1 MPKLTNPTDIARE
14 TLKLLTTR
22 RLVPT
27 PDNYQKLYHE
37 ISGAGGGV
45 NAGVE
50 PALQKVFKDVVK
62 NTPELKQAVHLLE
75 KAFAERNWVE
85 FERAFS
91 ELAVSGSA
99 AGSAKGS
106 WGNLI
111 KDLLKQWELKH
122 SGITAKRKREG
133 VERVL
138 ANFSADPVALQEKL
152 GALVRSWSEVPQQSG
167 IELDESIS
175 LDDIGKPESMLVEP
189 KGEAPGKSKIEEQLA
204 SIIKG
209 DAQSYL
215 QELLVQS
222 LELGVIPRLTHFP
235 DLVDEAGKLAKLARE
250 ARDDQAFQTLSKD
263 LKQFWFKLEVR
274 GESDTDVLAGILR
287 LLRLLVDNV
296 SELVEDDQW
305 LHGQV
310 AVIQNII
317 SQPMDTRAL
326 FDAERSF
333 KEVIY
338 KQGALKHSLN
348 DAKTT
353 LKNMLTTF
361 VDRLG
366 ELSEST
372 GGYHSKIE
380 SYSAKISQTEDI
392 LQLNQILEELLVD
405 TKGMQLDVL
414 RSRDELIEAR
424 KQVEAAEQ
432 KIIKLEEELDEVSE
446 LVREDQLTG
455 TLNRRG
461 MDDAFEREIARAD
474 RVKSPLSVAVLDVD
488 HFKRLNDSLGHQ
500 AGDEALIHLVRV
512 VKEALRPMDIIAR
525 YGGEEFVIIL
535 PDTPVGE
542 AVKVMT
548 RVQRELTK
556 KFFLHK
562 NERVLITFSAGVA
575 ERLSAEG
582 AESLIGRADKAVYV
596 AKEAGRNRV
605 EVA

>member
-1 MPKLTNPTDIARE
+1 MQKLTNPTDIARE
-14 TLKLLTTR
+14 TLKLLTAR

-27 PDNYQKLYHE
+27 PENYQKLYQE
-37 ISGAGGGV
+37 ISGAGGEVATGI
-45 NAGVE
+45 E

-62 NTPELKQAVHLLE
+62 NAPGLKQPVHLLE
-75 KAFAERNWVE
+75 KAFSEKNWVE
-85 FERAFS
+85 FELAFS
-91 ELAVSGSA
+91 ALATGKGVTGSE
-99 AGSAKGS
+99 KGS
-106 WGNLI
+106 WGTLI

-122 SGITAKRKREG
+122 SGITSKRKREG
-133 VERVL
+133 VDRVL
-138 ANFSADPVALQEKL
+138 ANFSADSVALQEKL
-152 GALVRSWSEVPQQSG
+152 GALVRSWSEMPKQSG
-167 IELDESIS
+167 IEMDES
-175 LDDIGKPESMLVEP
+175 LAEAEVGKPESTSIET
-189 KGEAPGKSKIEEQLA
+189 KSEVSRQSRSEDQLA
-204 SIIKG
+204 DIIKG
-209 DAQSYL
+209 DAKSYL

-222 LELGVIPRLTHFP
+222 LELGLMPRLTHFP
-235 DLVDEAGKLAKLARE
+235 ELMEEAGILAKRARE
-250 ARDDQAFQTLSKD
+250 ARDELSFQGLSKD

-274 GESDTDVLAGILR
+274 GESDSEVLAGIMS

-296 SELVEDDQW
+296 GELVIDDQW

-310 AVIQNII
+310 AVIQGII
-317 SQPMDTRAL
+317 AQPLDTRSL

-338 KQGALKHSLN
+338 KQSALKHSLN

-372 GGYHSKIE
+372 DGYQSKIE
-380 SYSAKISQTEDI
+380 GYSVKISQTEDI
-392 LQLNQILEELLVD
+392 LQLNKILEELLVD
-405 TKGMQLDVL
+405 TKGMQLDVM

-432 KIIKLEEELDEVSE
+432 KIIRLEVELDEVSE

-461 MDDAFEREIARAD
+461 MDDAFERELARSD
-474 RVKSPLSVAVLDVD
+474 RVKSKLSVAVLDVD

-512 VKEALRPMDIIAR
+512 VKEALRPTDTIAR

-535 PDTPVGE
+535 PDTPVDE

-562 NERVLITFSAGVA
+562 NERVLITFSAGIA
-575 ERLSAEG
+575 ERLPDEG
-582 AESLIGRADKAVYV
+582 VEPLIGRADKAVYA

>member
-1 MPKLTNPTDIARE
+1 MQKLTNPTDIARE
-14 TLKLLTTR
+14 TLKLLTAR

-27 PDNYQKLYHE
+27 PENYQKLYQE
-37 ISGAGGGV
+37 ISGAGGEVATGI
-45 NAGVE
+45 E

-62 NTPELKQAVHLLE
+62 NAPGLKQPVHLLE
-75 KAFAERNWVE
+75 KAFSEKNWVE
-85 FERAFS
+85 FELAFS
-91 ELAVSGSA
+91 ALATGKGVTGSE
-99 AGSAKGS
+99 KGS
-106 WGNLI
+106 WGTLI

-122 SGITAKRKREG
+122 SGITSKRKREG
-133 VERVL
+133 VDRVL
-138 ANFSADPVALQEKL
+138 ANFSADSAALQEKL
-152 GALVRSWSEVPQQSG
+152 GALVRSWSEMPKQSG
-167 IELDESIS
+167 IEMDES
-175 LDDIGKPESMLVEP
+175 LAEAEVGKPESTSIET
-189 KGEAPGKSKIEEQLA
+189 KSEVSRQSRSEDQLA
-204 SIIKG
+204 DIIKG
-209 DAQSYL
+209 DAKSYL

-222 LELGVIPRLTHFP
+222 LELGLMPRLTHFP
-235 DLVDEAGKLAKLARE
+235 ELMEEAGILAKRARE
-250 ARDDQAFQTLSKD
+250 ARDELSFQGLSKD

-274 GESDTDVLAGILR
+274 GESDSEVLAGIMS

-296 SELVEDDQW
+296 GELVIDDQW

-310 AVIQNII
+310 AVIQGII
-317 SQPMDTRAL
+317 AQPLDTRSL

-338 KQGALKHSLN
+338 KQSALKHSLN

-372 GGYHSKIE
+372 DGYQSKIE
-380 SYSAKISQTEDI
+380 GYSVKISQTEDI
-392 LQLNQILEELLVD
+392 LQLNKILEELLVD
-405 TKGMQLDVL
+405 TKGMQLDVM

-432 KIIKLEEELDEVSE
+432 KIIRLEVELDEVSE

-461 MDDAFEREIARAD
+461 MDDAFERELARSD
-474 RVKSPLSVAVLDVD
+474 RVKSKLSVAVLDVD

-512 VKEALRPMDIIAR
+512 VKEALRPTDTIAR

-535 PDTPVGE
+535 PDTPVDE

-562 NERVLITFSAGVA
+562 NERVLITFSAGIA
-575 ERLSAEG
+575 ERLPDEG
-582 AESLIGRADKAVYV
+582 VEPLIGRADKAVYA